1 MAVGT
6 RSVVEWLEPLEVRE
20 LVRLWWRGFTLEM
33 TFLILDITKVESS
46 VSGRVAIY
54 SFKSHQKKVVR

>member
-1 MAVGT
+1 M

-33 TFLILDITKVESS
+33 AFLIPDIT
-46 VSGRVAIY
+46 SGMLRFGASGNI
-54 SFKSHQKKVVR
+54 